1 MCARAY
7 RANKAFMAD
16 SDSVV
21 ALLAGASGFVGA
33 RVLDALLDAP
43 EVARVFAVTRRPL
56 GREHPRLA
64 NRIVQFDHL
73 ERQLAGLKCQVAFC
87 CLGARSGEREQEEAI
102 RRIDLGYT
110 LAFARA
116 AKAAG
121 ATRFVVVSAAGAG
134 VDEKTGYLRAKGE
147 LEEMLAGIGF
157 DALDILQPAI
167 VLGWP
172 RGEMRAMDL
181 VRQVVMP
188 LVNPL
193 LVGPRAV
200 HRGIPVGIAAAA
212 MLGTLRSG
220 RRGRQRYTYAGI
232 CALAHLKPRRPA
244 PLAAATPAAP

>member
-1 MCARAY
+1 
-7 RANKAFMAD
+7 MAD
-16 SDSVV
+16 TDPVI

-43 EVARVFAVTRRPL
+43 EVARVLAVTRRPL

-87 CLGARSGEREQEEAI
+87 CLGARLGEREGAQEEAAV
-102 RRIDLGYT
+102 RRVDLGYT

-121 ATRFVVVSAAGAG
+121 AARFVVISAAGA
-134 VDEKTGYLRAKGE
+134 DAAARSGYLRIKAE
-147 LEEMLAGIGF
+147 LEQSLVSLGF
-157 DALDILQPAI
+157 GALDMLQPAM

-172 RGEMRAMDL
+172 SQMRAADL
-181 VRQVVMP
+181 VRRAVMP
-188 LVNPL
+188 LVNPFL
-193 LVGPRAV
+193 IGAREAQ
-200 HRGIPVGIAAAA
+200 RGIPIATAAAA

-220 RRGRQRYTYAGI
+220 RRGPQRYTYAGI
-232 CALAHLKPRRPA
+232 CALAQLRPRRPA
-244 PLAAATPAAP
+244 LTVAPATQAGARPP

>member
-1 MCARAY
+1 
-7 RANKAFMAD
+7 MAD
-16 SDSVV
+16 TDSVV

-73 ERQLAGLKCQVAFC
+73 ERQLAGVKCQVAFC
-87 CLGARSGEREQEEAI
+87 CLGARLHEREHAAQESL
-102 RRIDLGYT
+102 RRVDLGYA

-121 ATRFVVVSAAGAG
+121 AVRFVLISAVGA
-134 VDEKTGYLRAKGE
+134 DPAAKSEYLRAKGE
-147 LEEMLAGIGF
+147 LETRLAGIGF
-157 DALDILQPAI
+157 ASLDILQPAL

-172 RGEMRAMDL
+172 PEMRPADL
-181 VRQVVMP
+181 ARRAVMP

-193 LVGPRAV
+193 LVGARAV
-200 HRGIPVGIAAAA
+200 KRGIPVRTTAAA
-212 MLGTLRSG
+212 MVGTLRSG
-220 RRGRQRYTYAGI
+220 RRGPQRYTYAGI
-232 CALAHLKPRRPA
+232 CALAQLKPRRLPA
-244 PLAAATPAAP
+244 PVPVTP

>member
-1 MCARAY
+1 
-7 RANKAFMAD
+7 MAD
-16 SDSVV
+16 TDSVV

-43 EVARVFAVTRRPL
+43 EVTRVFAVTRRPL
-56 GREHPRLA
+56 GRDHPRLA
-64 NRIVQFDHL
+64 NRIVQFDRL

-121 ATRFVVVSAAGAG
+121 AARFVVVSAAGAG
-134 VDEKTGYLRAKGE
+134 VGEKTGYLRAKGE
-147 LEEMLAGIGF
+147 LEDMLGGIGF
-157 DALDILQPAI
+157 GALDILQPAI

-172 RGEMRAMDL
+172 REMRAMDL
-181 VRQVVMP
+181 VRQAIMP

-200 HRGIPVGIAAAA
+200 HRGIPVGTAAAA

-220 RRGRQRYTYAGI
+220 RRGAQRYTYAGI
-232 CALAHLKPRRPA
+232 CALAQLKPRRAA
-244 PLAAATPAAP
+244 PLVAAPPVAR

>member
-1 MCARAY
+1 
-7 RANKAFMAD
+7 MAD
-16 SDSVV
+16 NDSVV
-21 ALLAGASGFVGA
+21 LLAGASGFVGA

-43 EVARVFAVTRRPL
+43 EVTRVFAVTRRPL

-64 NRIVQFDHL
+64 NRIVQFGHL

-87 CLGARSGEREQEEAI
+87 CLGARLGEREQEEAI

-134 VDEKTGYLRAKGE
+134 LAQKTGYLRIKGE
-147 LEEMLAGIGF
+147 LEEMLGGIGF
-157 DALDILQPAI
+157 GALDILQPAI
-167 VLGWP
+167 ILGWP
-172 RGEMRAMDL
+172 REMRALDL
-181 VRQVVMP
+181 VRRAVMP

-200 HRGIPVGIAAAA
+200 HRGISVATTAAA

-220 RRGRQRYTYAGI
+220 RRGPQRYTYAGI
-232 CALAHLKPRRPA
+232 CALAQLKPRRPA
-244 PLAAATPAAP
+244 PLVAASPAAR

>member
-1 MCARAY
+1 
-7 RANKAFMAD
+7 MAD

-43 EVARVFAVTRRPL
+43 EVTRVFAVTRRQL

-87 CLGARSGEREQEEAI
+87 CLGARLGDRHAAEEEAVRLGDI
-102 RRIDLGYT
+102 GYT

-121 ATRFVVVSAAGAG
+121 AGRLVVISAAGAD
-134 VDEKTGYLRAKGE
+134 VAAKSGYLRAKGE
-147 LEEMLAGIGF
+147 LEEKLAGLGF
-157 DALDILQPAI
+157 GALDILQQAI

-172 RGEMRAMDL
+172 REMRAAEL
-181 VRQVVMP
+181 VRRAVMP

-193 LVGPRAV
+193 LVGARAT
-200 HRGIPVGIAAAA
+200 HRGIPLGTAAAA
-212 MLGTLRSG
+212 MIGTLRSG
-220 RRGRQRYTYAGI
+220 RRGAQRYTYAGI
-232 CALAHLKPRRPA
+232 CALAQLRPRRPVV
-244 PLAAATPAAP
+244 PAAA